1 MRNLILILLVIIV
14 VIYITQK
21 KESYDMLDS
30 GASKPSMLNNQS
42 PQRLSWETF
51 VVGQSGQQGRQQDGQ
66 HVDSGIQIT
75 TNQTN
80 TVNTIGASPSMENI
94 MINTLT
100 ESNNVLDEVVQSVD
114 CNNHRDIY
122 NKVIIIK
129 TYSSDIIDNLKAGT
143 KVTPELIA
151 KVRAMVEDVKIL
163 VTNAV
168 TKISNDSTNLNKIN
182 TRIENLVNSFNK
194 VATESFGLWTDVT
207 PRLTMLNDQG
217 QQRLQWEQFNM
228 LNSGPGSGRAGML
241 NSQSPEKLSWEQFD
255 NTEIREDF
263 KKCGYFGCF

>member
-1 MRNLILILLVIIV
+1 MRNLILILLAIIV
-14 VIYITQK
+14 VIYLIQK

-30 GASKPSMLNNQS
+30 GASKPSMLNNQY

-51 VVGQSGQQGRQQDGQ
+51 AVGQGGLQGGQQDGQ
-66 HVDSGIQIT
+66 QSGIQIT
-75 TNQTN
+75 TTQTN
-80 TVNTIGASPSMENI
+80 TVDTTGTSQSMEHI

-143 KVTPELIA
+143 KVTPELIT
-151 KVRAMVEDVKIL
+151 KVRAMVEDVKNL

-168 TKISNDSTNLNKIN
+168 TKISNDSANLNKIN
-182 TRIENLVNSFNK
+182 TRIDNLVNSFNK

-217 QQRLQWEQFNM
+217 QQRLQWEQFDM
-228 LNSGPGSGRAGML
+228 LNSGPGSGRVGML
-241 NSQSPEKLSWEQFD
+241 NSQGPERLSWEQFD